1 MEDIPRQQVFMAAR
15 APQIR
20 EALRRVAAHTR
31 NDLRVTRQRDLRFLI
46 DFLIRFPRSTSGD
59 DRRARGQ
66 GDPLAPASA
75 GAGTSHDCSTIWRA
89 STRWDAAYSLPSDS
103 AICHLGTVEDIVDE
117 GQRMGHCVASY
128 VPEAIAGRCYL
139 FHVDHEG
146 DAATVMVQWDGAIT
160 EAAGP
165 RNRRNEALPWGVGQL
180 RQWARWLQLAETRR
194 AG

>member
-1 MEDIPRQQVFMAAR
+1 M
-15 APQIR
+15 
-20 EALRRVAAHTR
+20 
-31 NDLRVTRQRDLRFLI
+31 
-46 DFLIRFPRSTSGD
+46 
-59 DRRARGQ
+59 
-66 GDPLAPASA
+66 
-75 GAGTSHDCSTIWRA
+75 
-89 STRWDAAYSLPSDS
+89 
-103 AICHLGTVEDIVDE
+103 EDIVDE